1 MHKNLSKFLFYYP
14 ATMLKGEPIAFLLNE
29 YRLNQWV
36 GREELGKLQLSRFK
50 AILSHAY
57 ENSEFYRKLYSD
69 AGITPDSIKSLADLK
84 NIPTISKLDLIN
96 SLDEMSVGQGRFF
109 RSSKTTGGSTGQPVK
124 LYKNPMA
131 LARERC
137 ATARAYEWARL
148 DIGDPQLRFWGVP
161 HSTSGKT
168 KAFITDLIANRKR
181 VSAFDLTSESLNRY
195 YHEALSFK
203 PAFIY
208 GYVSVIEIFA
218 RHILD
223 NRLPPIP
230 SVKSVITTS
239 EILTDK
245 SRHVISEAFGVTVF
259 NEYGCGEVGSI
270 AHECEQGGMHVMS
283 DNVLLEVDEDGT
295 GGGEIIVTDFYN
307 LSTPVIR
314 YRLGDYAT
322 LSDKQ
327 CGCGRGFPLLESI
340 HGRAYDVLQMPTGR
354 RIHPEAVIYV
364 FEGIQSKTNAF
375 EQFQV
380 VQQSSDHVLVRIIPN
395 KNWSSDIQDILIR
408 DLKRD
413 ISNDINYT
421 VDIVDEIYREGSG
434 KLRLVKCEI

>member
-1 MHKNLSKFLFYYP
+1 MHKNLSKLFFYYP
-14 ATMLKGEPIAFLLNE
+14 ATMLKGEPIAFLLNN
-29 YRLNQWV
+29 YRRNQWV
-36 GREELGKLQLSRFK
+36 GQEELSKLQLSRFK
-50 AILSHAY
+50 AIMSYAY
-57 ENSEFYRKLYSD
+57 KNSDFYRNLYDS
-69 AGITPDSIKSLADLK
+69 AGITPESVKSLDDLQ
-84 NIPTISKLDLIN
+84 NIPTISKPNLIN
-96 SLDEMSVGQGRFF
+96 GLDEMSTAHGHFF

-137 ATARAYEWARL
+137 ATARAYEWAGL

-161 HSTSGKT
+161 HSTVGKT
-168 KAFITDLIANRKR
+168 KAFVTDLIANRKR
-181 VSAFDLTSESLNRY
+181 VSAFDLTSESLDRY
-195 YHEALSFK
+195 YQEALSFR
-203 PAFIY
+203 PGFIY

-223 NRLPPIP
+223 NGLSTIP

-245 SRHVISEAFGVTVF
+245 SREVISRAFGVSVF

-270 AHECEQGGMHVMS
+270 AHECERGGMHVMS
-283 DNVLLEVDEDGT
+283 DNVLLEVDNDGS

-307 LSTPVIR
+307 LSTPMIR

-322 LSDKQ
+322 LSSKR

-380 VQQSSDHVLVRIIPN
+380 VQQSIDHVLVRIIPN
-395 KNWSSDIQDILIR
+395 KNWSGDIHDILVR

-413 ISNDINYT
+413 ISPDINYT
-421 VDIVDEIYREGSG
+421 IDIVDEIYREGSG
-434 KLRLVKCEI
+434 KLRLVKCEL

>member
-1 MHKNLSKFLFYYP
+1 MHKNLSKLLFYYP
-14 ATMLKGEPIAFLLNE
+14 ATMLKGEPIAFLLND
-29 YRLNQWV
+29 YRRNQWV
-36 GREELGKLQLSRFK
+36 GQDELAKLQLSRFK
-50 AILSHAY
+50 AILSYAY
-57 ENSEFYRKLYSD
+57 KNSDFYRKLYD
-69 AGITPDSIKSLADLK
+69 GAGIEPESIKSLNDLK

-96 SLDEMSVGQGRFF
+96 SLGEMSVDHGRFF

-137 ATARAYEWARL
+137 ATARAYEWAGL
-148 DIGDPQLRFWGVP
+148 GVGDPQLRFWGVP
-161 HSTSGKT
+161 HSTAGKA

-181 VSAFDLTSESLNRY
+181 VSAFDLTPESLNRY
-195 YHEALSFK
+195 YREALAFK
-203 PAFIY
+203 PGFIY

-218 RHILD
+218 RYILD
-223 NRLPPIP
+223 NRLSPLP

-245 SRHVISEAFGVTVF
+245 SRQVISEAFGVSVF
-259 NEYGCGEVGSI
+259 NEYGCGEVGSV

-283 DNVLLEVDEDGT
+283 DNVLLEVEEDAS

-307 LSTPVIR
+307 LSTPMIR

-322 LSDKQ
+322 LSDKR
-327 CGCGRGFPLLESI
+327 CDCGRGFPLLESI
-340 HGRAYDVLQMPTGR
+340 HGRAYDVLQMPSGR
-354 RIHPEAVIYV
+354 RVHPEAVIYV

-380 VQQSSDHVLVRIIPN
+380 VQKSPDQVLVRIIPN
-395 KNWSSDIQDILIR
+395 KNWSGDIHNMLLR

-413 ISNDINYT
+413 ISSDVNYN
-421 VDIVDEIYREGSG
+421 VDIVDEIYREKSG
-434 KLRLVKCEI
+434 KLRLVKSEL

>member
-14 ATMLKGEPIAFLLNE
+14 ATMLKGEPIAFLMNE
-29 YRLNQWV
+29 YRRNQWL
-36 GREELGKLQLSRFK
+36 GQEELADLQLSRFK
-50 AILSHAY
+50 TILAY
-57 ENSEFYRKLYSD
+57 AYKNSDFYRKLYD
-69 AGITPDSIKSLADLK
+69 GAGVDPESIRNLEDLK
-84 NIPTISKLDLIN
+84 NIPTISKRDLIN
-96 SLDEMSVGQGRFF
+96 SLGEMSVDSGRFF

-137 ATARAYEWARL
+137 ATARAYEWAGL
-148 DIGDPQLRFWGVP
+148 CIGDPQLRFWGVP
-161 HSTSGKT
+161 HSTAGKA

-181 VSAFDLTSESLNRY
+181 VSAFDLTSESLNH
-195 YHEALSFK
+195 YHREALAFK
-203 PAFIY
+203 PGFIY

-223 NRLPPIP
+223 NRLSPIP

-239 EILTDK
+239 EILTEK
-245 SRHVISEAFGVTVF
+245 SRQIISEAFGVSVF

-270 AHECEQGGMHVMS
+270 AHECEHGGMHVMS
-283 DNVLLEVDEDGT
+283 DNVLLEVESDGS

-307 LSTPVIR
+307 FSTPVIR

-322 LSDKQ
+322 LSDNR
-327 CGCGRGFPLLESI
+327 CRCGRGFPLLESI
-340 HGRAYDVLQMPTGR
+340 HGRAYDVLQMPSGS

-380 VQQSSDHVLVRIIPN
+380 VQESLDQVLVRIIPN
-395 KNWSSDIQDILIR
+395 KNWSDDIQRMLVS

-413 ISNDINYT
+413 ISNDINYNIQ
-421 VDIVDEIYREGSG
+421 IVDEIFREKSG